1 MIEPCHQPDELI
13 KIDVPVS
20 VLINDAHHVLI
31 VLTSKVL
38 MINPCGHLQFL
49 LFWIPSKSSHHLL
62 KLLHSNGSSAI
73 SVKEREY
80 FSVFCQL
87 FWGQIFYDLQRQ
99 SLRYQTIKVRASLLF
114 SQEYL
119 CQARPHPPIS
129 SSCDAALC
137 LKEEGEI

>member
-38 MINPCGHLQFL
+38 VINPCGHLQFL

-99 SLRYQTIKVRASLLF
+99 SLRYQTIIRYELHYFFPKSIFVKLVLILR
-114 SQEYL
+114 Y
-119 CQARPHPPIS
+119 PHHVMQ
-129 SSCDAALC
+129 LYV
-137 LKEEGEI
+137 